1 MARGVPHDDTIRAAA
16 IADLMLGCTIS
27 EVSRKHAVDRK
38 TVRAWKESYAGDSP
52 LPPAVPQQKQRDL
65 GALVADYLATG
76 LQALTAQAR
85 VAGDPQ
91 WIAKQ
96 PAGELAIF
104 HGVLADK
111 LVRILASLEAGE
123 PIPPPPDGG

>member
-16 IADLMLGCTIS
+16 LADLLLGCTIS
-27 EVSRKHAVDRK
+27 EVARKHGVDRK
-38 TVRAWKESYAGDSP
+38 TVRGWKDAYPQVSP
-52 LPPAVPQQKQRDL
+52 SPPVVPQQKERDL

-76 LQALTAQAR
+76 LQTLTAQAR
-85 VAGDPQ
+85 VAGDPD
-91 WIAKQ
+91 WITQQ

-111 LVRILASLEAGE
+111 LVRILAALETSDVSPTPSHGR
-123 PIPPPPDGG
+123 